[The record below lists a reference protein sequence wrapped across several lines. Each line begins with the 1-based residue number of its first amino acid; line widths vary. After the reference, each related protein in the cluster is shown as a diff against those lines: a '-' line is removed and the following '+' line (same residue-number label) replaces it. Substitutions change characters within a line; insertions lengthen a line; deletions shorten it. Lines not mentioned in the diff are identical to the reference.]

1 MVKETID
8 EFFMPMSFPCQPY
21 YILYTRDKN
30 EFMTLWPVLLQRRLQ
45 ILLSSY
51 TSTSQMLLFLRGSL
65 ARHRHQGKSMRPDG
79 RPTPRTSRA
88 CAREHDRVGAT
99 VPRQGSVR
107 AQAPGRP
114 PVAALWHTQNC
125 AGPACSLNVSAP

>member
-1 MVKETID
+1 
-8 EFFMPMSFPCQPY
+8 MSSLCQRPSPVNHTH
-21 YILYTRDKN
+21 ILYTRDKN

-45 ILLSSY
+45 ILLGSY

-65 ARHRHQGKSMRPDG
+65 ARHRHQGKSTRPDG
-79 RPTPRTSRA
+79 RSTPRTSRA

-99 VPRQGSVR
+99 VPRQGSAR

-114 PVAALWHTQNC
+114 PVTALWHTQSC